1 MSEELGSINKPEAGD
16 ILQKT
21 KAYIVTLVQAQPGAP
36 EGFEEKYNK
45 YWEAIEV
52 HLSQIEAKAG
62 VVNKI
67 FCEGIVGKGD
77 DAKLMLEQSNPGAHN
92 IVRRRISSGANFEEF
107 EDKEILGQLI
117 DWSRCLQVGLINQK
131 VVEEVHKNY
140 TSITEKRTNFIQSQ
154 LEKNI
159 TESDSI
165 LLIVGNTA
173 MNIPENVEKFIISP
187 PELDELERWVNETN
201 EAIRKQMEQQQQQQQ
216 QPEPR
221 QDDKSQDDGSGNS
234 KLWTPG

>member
-36 EGFEEKYNK
+36 DGFEEKYNK

-52 HLSQIEAKAG
+52 HLSQIESKAG

-92 IVRRRISSGANFEEF
+92 IVSRRISSGANFEEF
-107 EDKEILGQLI
+107 EVLYVCENGKDFQDKINSKGVPDIVLLDISMPVMDGFETAKWIKETHKGILIMAL
-117 DWSRCLQVGLINQK
+117 S
-131 VVEEVHKNY
+131 
-140 TSITEKRTNFIQSQ
+140 
-154 LEKNI
+154 
-159 TESDSI
+159 
-165 LLIVGNTA
+165 
-173 MNIPENVEKFIISP
+173 M
-187 PELDELERWVNETN
+187 
-201 EAIRKQMEQQQQQQQ
+201 
-216 QPEPR
+216 
-221 QDDKSQDDGSGNS
+221 QDDESSLIKMIKNVM
-234 KLWTPG
+234 KL

>member
-16 ILQKT
+16 IMQNK
-21 KAYIVTLVQAQPGAP
+21 KVYIVTLVQAQPGAP

-45 YWEAIEV
+45 YWEAIEN
-52 HLSQIEAKAG
+52 HLSQIETKAG

-77 DAKLMLEQSNPGAHN
+77 DAKLMLEQSNPGAYN
-92 IVRRRISSGANFEEF
+92 IVRRRISSGAIFEEF

-131 VVEEVHKNY
+131 VQEEIHKNY
-140 TSITEKRTNFIQSQ
+140 TSVTEKRNNFIQSQ

-159 TESDSI
+159 LDSDSV
-165 LLIVGNTA
+165 LLIVGNTG
-173 MNIPENVEKFIISP
+173 MNLPEKVEKFIISP
-187 PELDELERWVNETN
+187 PELDELQRWVNETN
-201 EAIRKQMEQQQQQQQ
+201 EAIRRQMEQQQQSEPTQN
-216 QPEPR
+216 PE
-221 QDDKSQDDGSGNS
+221 DNDDGSSNS
-234 KLWTPG
+234 NLWTPG

>member
-1 MSEELGSINKPEAGD
+1 M
-16 ILQKT
+16 
-21 KAYIVTLVQAQPGAP
+21 
-36 EGFEEKYNK
+36 
-45 YWEAIEV
+45 
-52 HLSQIEAKAG
+52 
-62 VVNKI
+62 I
-67 FCEGIVGKGD
+67 FW
-77 DAKLMLEQSNPGAHN
+77 LNLN
-92 IVRRRISSGANFEEF
+92 
-107 EDKEILGQLI
+107 KEILGQLI